1 MPVNSLAKGANATL
15 TGPEVTVTVAPGTV
29 AVDVSALLVDEQG
42 KVRTD
47 EDLVF
52 FNNPRRD
59 GVSLAGAAITASLT
73 ALPADVASV
82 VVVASVDV
90 DLPGT
95 TFRPESTPSVLI
107 RDGAAE
113 LEFVPP
119 GMEDGETILVLA
131 ELYRRGTLWKARAVG
146 QGYAGGL
153 AALATDYGVSV
164 AEEPTPGPPAYTP
177 PAAAPTHPA
186 APAYGAPAPA
196 AAPAYP
202 AAPTYPAPPA
212 YTAPPAYAAPPTGPA
227 PVPGAAMSFEKV
239 AAVAPA
245 LLTKYQSAGASL
257 HKRGLTGQ
265 RAAVYLV
272 LDYSGSMSSFYDR
285 GDVQVF
291 AEQVLGLAANL
302 DDDGTVP
309 LVLFSHKIAKT
320 TELELAGHQGQI
332 DRVRQGVSMGGTSY
346 APAIKEVAKLHE
358 RRAPGTPALVIFQTD
373 GDPSDGGATRKALK
387 TASKQPLFWKFVG
400 FGRREQL
407 GFLARLDDL
416 DGRTVDNADFFAAG
430 DDPRAWQEGAL
441 YDALLEEYPRWLA
454 EARTL
459 GIVR

>member
-1 MPVNSLAKGANATL
+1 MPDTRSLAKGANAPL
-15 TGPEVTVTVAPGTV
+15 TGPEVTVTVTSGGV
-29 AVDVSALLVDEQG
+29 AVDVSALLVDERG

-47 EDLVF
+47 QDLVF
-52 FNNPRRD
+52 FNNPHRD
-59 GVSLAGAAITASLT
+59 GVRLDGARITARLT
-73 ALPADVASV
+73 ELPTEVAAV

-90 DLPGT
+90 ELPGT
-95 TFRPESTPSVLI
+95 TFRPETTPSVRI
-107 RDGAAE
+107 GDGTAAE

-164 AEEPTPGPPAYTP
+164 EDE
-177 PAAAPTHPA
+177 
-186 APAYGAPAPA
+186 PAPA
-196 AAPAYP
+196 APEPAVAPTPAPAVAP
-202 AAPTYPAPPA
+202 APSVAHTPALAAPAI
-212 YTAPPAYAAPPTGPA
+212 
-227 PVPGAAMSFEKV
+227 SLEKV

-257 HKRGLTGQ
+257 QRLGLAGQ

-272 LDYSGSMSSFYDR
+272 LDYSGSMGRFYDR

-309 LVLFSHKIAKT
+309 LVLFSHTIAKT
-320 TELELAGHQGQI
+320 TELELATHQGRI
-332 DRVRQGVSMGGTSY
+332 NEVREGVFMGGTNY
-346 APAIKEVAKLHE
+346 APAIKAVTKLHE
-358 RRAPGTPALVIFQTD
+358 RRAPGTPALVVFQTD
-373 GDPSDGGATRKALK
+373 GDPSDGGATRRALK
-387 TASKQPLFWKFVG
+387 SASKQPLFWKFVG

-407 GFLARLDDL
+407 GFLAGLDDL
-416 DGRTVDNADFFAAG
+416 DGRKVDNADFFAAG
-430 DDPRAWQEGAL
+430 DDPRSWQEDAL

-454 EARTL
+454 EATAL
-459 GIVR
+459 GIVRRT